1 VHRRAK
7 GLRLHLCVARD
18 RVQADRAGGDAKHM
32 ARDVEEVLKTILA
45 KAKDGS
51 KETGEAECASSVG
64 NARS

>member
-1 VHRRAK
+1 MRAIATQ
-7 GLRLHLCVARD
+7 LTVL
-18 RVQADRAGGDAKHM
+18 GGDAKHM

>member
-1 VHRRAK
+1 MRRA
-7 GLRLHLCVARD
+7 CDSD
-18 RVQADRAGGDAKHM
+18 RADCAGGDAKHM